1 MSMLDYFLKILNSSM
16 IVLSKALPSGE
27 IRPCEAGKKPENI
40 PKNRFKTTFP
50 CK

>member
-1 MSMLDYFLKILNSSM
+1 MLNYFLKVLNLSM
-16 IVLSKALPSGE
+16 IIFVLSKALPSGE
-27 IRPCEAGKKPENI
+27 THTCEAGKKPENI